1 MVAGGF
7 GFGAW
12 VVVAGLFWPFAMA
25 RAGRPEMPATLTL
38 LDGSVA
44 PSSDFEGKVLLFV
57 NVASKCGFTPQYEG
71 LQNLHETYQGK
82 GLEVIGVPCN
92 QFKAQEPGDANDIQ
106 QFCSLTYG
114 VEFPL
119 LAKQDVNGDA
129 RSDLYKHLV
138 GGGTRVLWNFEKFL
152 VGRDGEVVDRF
163 RSMTAPD
170 SAKLIKA
177 IEKALAK

>member
-1 MVAGGF
+1 MMVGGF
-7 GFGAW
+7 GIGAW
-12 VVVAGLFWPFAMA
+12 VCVAGLFWPFGLA
-25 RAGRPEMPATLTL
+25 RAERPEMPPTLTL

-71 LQNLHETYQGK
+71 LQNLHETFQER
-82 GLEVIGVPCN
+82 GLVVIGVPCN
-92 QFKAQEPGDANDIQ
+92 QFKAQEPGDANNIQ

-138 GGGTRVLWNFEKFL
+138 GSGSRVMWNFEKFL
-152 VGRDGEVVDRF
+152 VGGDGQVVDRF

-170 SAKLIKA
+170 SAKLVKA
-177 IEKALAK
+177 IEKALAQ